1 MPRRPRVEQAGF
13 HHLINRGVART
24 NIFLKP
30 QDYEK
35 FLQIILEAK
44 ERYDFIVHSLCLM
57 SNHYHLL
64 LETKQ
69 ENLSLIARQINSK
82 YAQYFNKEY
91 KRVGPLWQG
100 RFKNY
105 YIYDESYLYV
115 LFRYIERNPIKA
127 KITDA
132 LGKYL
137 WSSSTFL
144 LFGTNKE
151 LMNGSL
157 LYDQDVFV
165 LLDNDLSDNDMQ
177 KLEVLQK
184 TSYRKEN
191 DGIKR
196 EREKSLNSYFSDID
210 NITQRNQEVK
220 KAVLDGYKQS
230 EIAEFLKVSQTT
242 ISKVFKQ
249 QKKSNKT

>member
-1 MPRRPRVEQAGF
+1 MPRRPRIEQAGF
-13 HHLINRGVART
+13 HHLINRGVARAD
-24 NIFLKP
+24 IFLKP

-35 FLQIILEAK
+35 FLQIVLEAK

-57 SNHYHLL
+57 SNHYHIL

-105 YIYDESYLYV
+105 YVYDESYLYV
-115 LFRYIERNPIKA
+115 LFRYVERNPIKA
-127 KITDA
+127 KITDVI
-132 LGKYL
+132 GKYL

-144 LFGTNKE
+144 LLDINKE

-157 LYDQDVFV
+157 LYDQNVFV
-165 LLDNDLSDNDMQ
+165 LLDNDLSDNDIQ
-177 KLEVLQK
+177 KLEALQK

-210 NITQRNQEVK
+210 NIIQRNQEVK

-249 QKKSNKT
+249 QK

>member
-1 MPRRPRVEQAGF
+1 MSRRPRIEQAGF
-13 HHLINRGVART
+13 HHLINRGVAKT

-35 FLQIILEAK
+35 FLQIVLEAK

-105 YIYDESYLYV
+105 YVYDESYLYV
-115 LFRYIERNPIKA
+115 LFRYVERNPIKA
-127 KITDA
+127 KITDVI
-132 LGKYL
+132 GKYL
-137 WSSSTFL
+137 WNSSTFL
-144 LFGTNKE
+144 LLGIKKE

-157 LYDQDVFV
+157 LYNQNIFE
-165 LLDNDLSDNDMQ
+165 LLDNDLTTEDMQ
-177 KLEVLQK
+177 KLEKLKK
-184 TSYRKEN
+184 TSYTKQN
-191 DGIKR
+191 NVIKR
-196 EREKSLNSYFSDID
+196 EKQKSLDSYFVDID
-210 NITQRNQEVK
+210 NIIQRNKEIR
-220 KAVLDGYKQS
+220 KAVIDGYKQS
-230 EIAEFLKVSQTT
+230 EIAEFLKISRTT
-242 ISKVFKQ
+242 ISKVIR
-249 QKKSNKT
+249 

>member
-1 MPRRPRVEQAGF
+1 MPRRPRIEQAGF

-30 QDYEK
+30 EDNEN
-35 FLQIILEAK
+35 FLQIVLEAK

-105 YIYDESYLYV
+105 YVYDESYLYV
-115 LFRYIERNPIKA
+115 LLRYIERNPIKA
-127 KITDA
+127 NITDVI
-132 LGKYL
+132 GKYL

-144 LFGTNKE
+144 LLGKNKE

-157 LYDQDVFV
+157 LYNQNIFE
-165 LLDNDLSDNDMQ
+165 LLDNDLTTEDMQ
-177 KLEVLQK
+177 KLEKLQK
-184 TSYRKEN
+184 TSYTKQN
-191 DGIKR
+191 NVIKR
-196 EREKSLNSYFSDID
+196 EKQKSLDSYFVDID
-210 NITQRNQEVK
+210 NIIQRNIEIR

-230 EIAEFLKVSQTT
+230 EIAEFLRISRTT
-242 ISKVFKQ
+242 ISKVIR
-249 QKKSNKT
+249 